1 MDRKLAAILAAD
13 VVGYSRLMELD
24 EAGTFERLRAQRKA
38 LFEPTI
44 ANHHGRI
51 FKLMGDGLLAEFASV
66 VDAVECAVALQRGMA
81 EHNAAVP
88 ESHRF
93 ECRIGVNVGDVIV
106 EKDSDGTID
115 VHGEGVIIA
124 NRLQGQAESGGICV
138 TQAVVNHVGNKIP
151 IDFEFQGEQRLKNVA
166 QPLQVYR
173 VLARGEA
180 GTNTTGIAA
189 RPVRSRRRPTAAALL
204 VVIVVAA
211 AAAAGAWWRPWSPAI
226 EPASIQNM
234 ALPLPD
240 RPSIAV
246 LPFANMSGD
255 PKQEYFADGMTDDLI
270 TELSKVSGLFVISR
284 NSTFIYKG
292 RTIPPKQVSEELGV
306 RYVLE
311 GSVQRSGDQLRIN
324 AQLIDALSGGHAWAD
339 RFDGSLADVFA
350 LQDKVTRSIADALA
364 IRLTEDEREI
374 INQQETRVPAAY
386 DALLRGWELFRRGTP
401 ADSAKAVPYFEHAIE
416 LDPDYGRAYAAL
428 ALVYFGSYG
437 TAWNFSMGVSGP
449 EARGRG
455 SQLLAVAQNLEKA
468 QKHPTGLSH
477 QAAGLILWTDLQADK
492 ALVEFR
498 AALALDPGDAW
509 TYAYMSGALTTA
521 GRPAEAV
528 SYIRT
533 AMRLD
538 PRHPADFHYFL
549 GLAQF
554 ALENFDEAAVSFENA
569 TRLNRDNE
577 YPFAALGATY
587 GYLGRKREAQSAI
600 ARFDDIW
607 VERGDV
613 PLTIDSMPRLG
624 FLTRA
629 HLKRLRTGFR
639 LAGVPETMLSSEFA
653 GRNQLTTDEIRALL
667 FGHRLHGRRL
677 WLEEE
682 HAASVTAE
690 GVAEMSGDWV
700 LGGGHTTDGI
710 AVFDG
715 DALCLKF
722 GVINYCGPVLRN
734 PGGRKAKENEFIWL
748 LGQPFTFSQVE

>member
-13 VVGYSRLMELD
+13 VVGYSRLMERD

-44 ANHHGRI
+44 AAHHGRI

-66 VDAVECAVALQRGMA
+66 VDAVECAVALQQGMA
-81 EHNAAVP
+81 EHNAVVP
-88 ESHRF
+88 ENQRF
-93 ECRIGVNVGDVIV
+93 ECRIGVNLGDVIV
-106 EKDSDGTID
+106 EKDPDGTID

-124 NRLQGQAESGGICV
+124 NRLQAQAEPGAICV
-138 TQAVVNHVGNKIP
+138 TQTVANHVGNKIP
-151 IDFEFQGEQRLKNVA
+151 VGFEFQGEQRVKNVA

-180 GTNTTGIAA
+180 GTNTSGTAA
-189 RPVRSRRRPTAAALL
+189 RPARSRRRPAAALL
-204 VVIVVAA
+204 VVIA
-211 AAAAGAWWRPWSPAI
+211 AAAAGASAWWHPWSPAI
-226 EPASIQNM
+226 EPASIENM

-246 LPFANMSGD
+246 LPFTNMSSD

-284 NSTFIYKG
+284 NSTFVYKG

-364 IRLTEDEREI
+364 IRLTEDERQI
-374 INQQETRVPAAY
+374 IGQQETGVPAAY
-386 DALLRGWELFRRGTP
+386 DAFLRGWELFRRGTA
-401 ADSAKAVPYFEHAIE
+401 ADSAKAVPYFEQAIH

-428 ALVYFGSYG
+428 SLLYFGSYG
-437 TAWNFSMGVSGP
+437 TGWNFSMGISGP

-455 SQLLAVAQNLEKA
+455 SKLLAVAQNLDQA
-468 QKHPTGLSH
+468 QKHPSGLSH

-492 ALVEFR
+492 ALAEFR
-498 AALALDPGDAW
+498 AALVLEPGDAW

-521 GRPAEAV
+521 GQPAEAV

-538 PRHPADFHYFL
+538 PRHPPAFHYFL
-549 GLAQF
+549 GMAQF
-554 ALENFDEAAVSFENA
+554 ASENFDEAAASLETA
-569 TRLNRDNE
+569 TRLNRDDE

-587 GYLGRKREAQSAI
+587 GHLGRKGDAQSAI

-607 VERGDV
+607 VERGGI
-613 PLTIDSMPRLG
+613 PLTIDAMPWLG
-624 FLTRA
+624 FARA
-629 HLKRLRTGFR
+629 ADLQRLRTGFR
-639 LAGVPETMLSSEFA
+639 LAGVPETLFGSEFA
-653 GRNQLTTDEIRALL
+653 ARNRIPADEIRTLF

-682 HAASVTAE
+682 HAASVTAQ
-690 GVAEMSGDWV
+690 GAAEMSGDWV
-700 LGGGHTTDGI
+700 MGGGDATDGI

-715 DALCLKF
+715 DELCLKF
-722 GVINYCGPVLRN
+722 GVISYCGLVLRN
-734 PGGRKAKENEFIWL
+734 PGGTKAKENEFIWL
-748 LGQPFTFSQVE
+748 LGAGSTFSQTD